1 MITIIEKN
9 IENVDFKLEVEE
21 TIPGNKL
28 GGQPTLWINQ
38 EPHIVYAVD
47 TLKVI
52 KAIANSKN
60 MNFVKK
66 GVEGTWNEERI
77 VETILKLEKE
87 MGLIQ

>member
-1 MITIIEKN
+1 MITIIEKT

-21 TIPGNKL
+21 TISGDKL
-28 GGQPTLWINQ
+28 GGQPILWINQ

-52 KAIANSKN
+52 KAIANSQN

-66 GVEGTWNEERI
+66 GVEGTWNEEGI